1 MTEYTGFHGVLT
13 LDPAGGG
20 AVAVT
25 VLAEFSVK
33 VGRSEAT
40 HPRSGEESDISVPGK
55 LSASG
60 TIQRIQDD
68 GELLAHVM
76 SGVLFDL
83 VGTLTS
89 TDAVPVVM
97 TVTVTDA
104 YMTSGEFKFTHAG
117 EVSSDNATFA
127 VKDVSATNPAI
138 T

>member
-1 MTEYTGFHGVLT
+1 MTEYTGFHGTLT
-13 LDPAGGG
+13 LG
-20 AVAVT
+20 AVPIV

-68 GELLAHVM
+68 AELLQHVLD
-76 SGVLFDL
+76 GDLFEL
-83 VGTLTS
+83 VGKLTK
-89 TDAVPVVM
+89 AAKVI
-97 TVTVTDA
+97 TVTVEDA

-117 EVSSDNATFA
+117 EVASDNATFA
-127 VKDVSATNPAI
+127 IHDVSALNPAI
-138 T
+138 VAV